1 VNFWKFLLHRDAEQ
15 AARKIMPEIPNPPA
29 AVLTA
34 ETPLPDVT
42 QTATP
47 DSGGNSIG
55 EKIRAATAATLQK
68 FNVIRRGRGRPK
80 NDGSPKKSDVVE
92 TNNPPGARAVPV
104 DFVENGNSVAAVGA
118 TPGHQLLRRCVA
130 KLAASEISFLTSI
143 VEIKADAA
151 GVDEAFLREALAAAS
166 PAPKAFEDVGESAD
180 LVAIKYGWN
189 VDKLP
194 EIALGADLLALHLPF
209 AKLFF
214 ALNAEIKRKRAA
226 EKPAETTE
234 IPAAK

>member
-1 VNFWKFLLHRDAEQ
+1 
-15 AARKIMPEIPNPPA
+15 MPENSEIPA
-29 AVLTA
+29 AALPPS
-34 ETPLPDVT
+34 TPLPDVT

-47 DSGGNSIG
+47 DTGGNSIG

-80 NDGSPKKSDVVE
+80 LDGSPKKSDVVA
-92 TNNPPGARAVPV
+92 PDAAPGARAFPV
-104 DFVENGNSVAAVGA
+104 DFVATGDSVAAVAA

-151 GVDEAFLREALAAAS
+151 GVDEVFLKEALAAAS

-214 ALNAEIKRKRAA
+214 ALNSEIKRKRAA
-226 EKPAETTE
+226 EKPASAPQPEAE
-234 IPAAK
+234 K